1 MTDYVP
7 EYSETSSVGKRMLLL
22 PDEVLRFPIDQM
34 LLIIRGQKVLKLRK
48 MDYTEH
54 PDAKCLK
61 LEKTNEHIP
70 NWCLEMETEKNQFRI
85 LERDMAE
92 RFDREEAE
100 ERRKEQEV
108 EPLTLQEEPTKK
120 SAGKKEKQ
128 TNQATVYKVE
138 DLFQKNTDGGGS

>member
-1 MTDYVP
+1 
-7 EYSETSSVGKRMLLL
+7 MLLL

-85 LERDMAE
+85 LEREMAE
-92 RFDREEAE
+92 RFDREEQKKE
-100 ERRKEQEV
+100 ERSRSRTFDITGGAYEKICRKKRKADQ
-108 EPLTLQEEPTKK
+108 P
-120 SAGKKEKQ
+120 G
-128 TNQATVYKVE
+128 
-138 DLFQKNTDGGGS
+138 DCI

>member
-85 LERDMAE
+85 LEREMAE

-100 ERRKEQEV
+100 ERRK
-108 EPLTLQEEPTKK
+108 KK
-120 SAGKKEKQ
+120 GAGGRTFDITGGAYEKICRKKRKADQ
-128 TNQATVYKVE
+128 PG
-138 DLFQKNTDGGGS
+138 DCI